1 MNSMKLYDHLRTS
14 PTASQTTFQ
23 RTRLADDQVHT
34 LPPRPT
40 LTKPLLKTESDTK
53 NFDSRASSAHIRHDF
68 RSRHLPPLADQAIP
82 RALERAL
89 ERRRLAVPKTNRR
102 SSCCSTF

>member
-1 MNSMKLYDHLRTS
+1 MNWRKLYDKRSTS
-14 PTASQTTFQ
+14 PTASQNNFQ

-40 LTKPLLKTESDTK
+40 LTKPLFDTESDTK
-53 NFDSRASSAHIRHDF
+53 NIDSRASSAHIRHDF

-89 ERRRLAVPKTNRR
+89 ERRRLCR
-102 SSCCSTF
+102 SEN